1 MTAVQ
6 RERLLAVL
14 AATGATA
21 YIALAR
27 DIEDSLLSDAVGAG
41 GVPQG
46 VGIAVA
52 VAAVALFARTWLRQ
66 PQSAPEGESF
76 SRLLDLSPR
85 PLAGEGAPKGRERAG
100 ATPVDNPT
108 RETEADA
115 ARPGPAWPVIART
128 SALVLILLVFAAAL
142 PLLGYALS
150 ISALV
155 LACGWL
161 AGAPFKLPLW
171 LCAAG
176 AGPGLWLLFDQL
188 LQVRMPVGT
197 LWG

>member
-1 MTAVQ
+1 MIAVQ

-27 DIEDSLLSDAVGAG
+27 GIEDSLLSDAVGAG

-52 VAAVALFARTWLRQ
+52 IAAVILFARTWLRAAPPTLADEPIDKAHQ
-66 PQSAPEGESF
+66 TELAGAAAVSAPIN
-76 SRLLDLSPR
+76 
-85 PLAGEGAPKGRERAG
+85 
-100 ATPVDNPT
+100 ATDAT
-108 RETEADA
+108 RADA

-155 LACGWL
+155 LACSWL
-161 AGAPFKLPLW
+161 AGAPFKMPLW

-176 AGPGLWLLFDQL
+176 AGPGLWLLFDRL

-197 LWG
+197 LWS